1 MFILC
6 CMAKS
11 LTINVKDIRSVTDFQ
26 RNAKTHITRLKKTK
40 APMVLTVNGSA
51 SVIVQ
56 DAGSY
61 QHLLDYVE
69 EMEERERFVTA
80 VNEGI
85 ADMKAG
91 RMVPL
96 EEVRARME
104 KKFGIRR

>member
-1 MFILC
+1 
-6 CMAKS
+6 MAKPLS
-11 LTINVKDIRSVTDFQ
+11 IDLKDIRSVTDFQ
-26 RNAKTHITRLKKTK
+26 RNAKTHIARLRKTK

-56 DAGSY
+56 DANTY
-61 QHLLDYVE
+61 QRLVDRVE
-69 EMEERERFVTA
+69 EMEELQRFVAA

-91 RMVPL
+91 RMIPL
-96 EEVRARME
+96 EEARARME